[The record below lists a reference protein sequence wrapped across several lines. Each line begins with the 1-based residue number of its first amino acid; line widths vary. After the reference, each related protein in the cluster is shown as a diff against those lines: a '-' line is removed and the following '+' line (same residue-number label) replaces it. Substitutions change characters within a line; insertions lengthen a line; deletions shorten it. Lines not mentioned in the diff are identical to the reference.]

1 MKQLILTALVSVICS
16 VIAVKY
22 LSNSTAN
29 EVSSSSPQT
38 AATGSERETQRKGM
52 NREVVE
58 GQQRNQKGKRGQGE
72 GQGNRHGHGQARG
85 QGGSEVARNQ
95 GQRHGE
101 NLKSANQ
108 GERRNGA
115 KASVGRGGNNQHSH
129 GPTLAGFAL
138 NNVEQ
143 SIAKMTRK
151 LALTKEQQTIV
162 RALLIEYKGKLS
174 EKRKVFTEAREAVLT
189 LNILDAD
196 YVNAKERQQKRA
208 VISFETLVVLSTGYR
223 EQLYRNLDSTQS
235 RILLSVENQQG
246 EEI

>member
-29 EVSSSSPQT
+29 EVSSSRPQT

-58 GQQRNQKGKRGQGE
+58 GQQRNQKGQRGQGE
-72 GQGNRHGHGQARG
+72 GQGNRHGHGKARG

-115 KASVGRGGNNQHSH
+115 QASVGRGGNNQHSH
-129 GPTLAGFAL
+129 GPALAGFAL

-143 SIAKMTRK
+143 SIAEMTRK
-151 LALTKEQQTIV
+151 LALSKTQQIALRELIV
-162 RALLIEYKGKLS
+162 EYKSKLS
-174 EKRKVFTEAREAVLT
+174 EKRQAFTEAKDTVLM
-189 LNILDAD
+189 LNLLDAD
-196 YVNAKERQQKRA
+196 YKDAKQRQQKRA
-208 VISFETLVVLSTGYR
+208 VASFEALVMFNTEYR
-223 EQLYRNLDSTQS
+223 EKLYHHLDNTQS
-235 RILLSVENQQG
+235 RILLSIENQ
-246 EEI
+246 

>member
-1 MKQLILTALVSVICS
+1 MKQLILTALVSIICS

-22 LSNSTAN
+22 LSNNAAN
-29 EVSSSSPQT
+29 EVSSSRPQT
-38 AATGSERETQRKGM
+38 AAAGSERETQRKGM
-52 NREVVE
+52 NREAVE
-58 GQQRNQKGKRGQGE
+58 GLQRNQKGQRGQGE
-72 GQGNRHGHGQARG
+72 GQGSKHGRG
-85 QGGSEVARNQ
+85 QGGSEVTRSQ
-95 GQRHGE
+95 GKRHGD
-101 NLKSANQ
+101 NTVSGSR
-108 GERRNGA
+108 GERENGA
-115 KASVGRGGNNQHSH
+115 EASTVRGGNTQHSQ

-208 VISFETLVVLSTGYR
+208 VISFETLVALSTGYR

-235 RILLSVENQQG
+235 RILLSIENQQS